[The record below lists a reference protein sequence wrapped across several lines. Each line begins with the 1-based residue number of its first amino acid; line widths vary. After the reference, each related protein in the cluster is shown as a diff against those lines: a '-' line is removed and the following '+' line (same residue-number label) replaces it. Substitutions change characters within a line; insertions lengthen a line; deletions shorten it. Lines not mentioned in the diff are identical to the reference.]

1 MTPLVH
7 PSSRSAIILA
17 RGREGDAI
25 PKRSSDPERQSVLLE
40 YVLDAVWTVVD
51 EMNILFTHEPALE
64 LVEVIAPFG
73 VKMIIR
79 EGKGGDVDALVTG
92 FKMSHS
98 DHCIVVPENAPF
110 LKPNVIYALFE
121 AAREVDAAIPRW
133 PDGRTEP
140 LLAVYRRKAFVRAAS
155 QYGNISDAQE
165 LANNLYAVRYV
176 DIEKELR
183 PLDPELHSFFK
194 VESEKSLEQARVIV
208 SKN

>member
-1 MTPLVH
+1 M
-7 PSSRSAIILA
+7 S
-17 RGREGDAI
+17 
-25 PKRSSDPERQSVLLE
+25 
-40 YVLDAVWTVVD
+40 LDAT
-51 EMNILFTHEPALE
+51 
-64 LVEVIAPFG
+64 
-73 VKMIIR
+73 
-79 EGKGGDVDALVTG
+79 
-92 FKMSHS
+92 
-98 DHCIVVPENAPF
+98 
-110 LKPNVIYALFE
+110 
-121 AAREVDAAIPRW
+121 IPRW
-133 PDGRTEP
+133 SDGRTEQ